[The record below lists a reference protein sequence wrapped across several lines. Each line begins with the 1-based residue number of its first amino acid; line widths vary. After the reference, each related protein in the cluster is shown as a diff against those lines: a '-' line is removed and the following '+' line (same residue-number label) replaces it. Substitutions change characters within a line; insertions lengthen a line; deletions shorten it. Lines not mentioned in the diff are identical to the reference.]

1 MKLSIKKS
9 ERIIELYA
17 SSKKRSEVQEI
28 LSKEFCVATRTIRD
42 WAKDLGLSTTK
53 AHTKNDRV
61 MVYDIETSRVT
72 AKLWSTGKQYV
83 SHGALKS
90 ETTIISIAWKWIGED
105 KVHHVVWDDNH
116 CDKALLQK
124 FLPEFNKAA
133 IICGQNS
140 KSFDNKIVC
149 ARAAKHRLFINNFVT
164 NVDIYR
170 LAKSAFR
177 LPSYSMAYMAK
188 YFGLT
193 LKQSHEGIHM
203 WDMIEDG
210 TKSEQKEYLKKMVDY
225 NVGDIVTTEE
235 LYMTLRPY
243 FKHATHL
250 GVKDGLAK
258 WVCPNSGSDNV
269 VLHDTKFTAAGT
281 VQRILYCAESDTQFK
296 VSNKVYMDFLQRQI
310 K

>member
-1 MKLSIKKS
+1 MKKTIKKS
-9 ERIIELYA
+9 ERMIELYA
-17 SSKKRSEVQEI
+17 SSKKRAEVQEI
-28 LSKEFCVATRTIRD
+28 LAKEFCCATRTIRI
-42 WAKDLGLSTTK
+42 WAKELGLNTTK

-61 MVYDIETSRVT
+61 LVYDIETSRVT

-105 KVHHVVWDDNH
+105 KVHHVVWDENH
-116 CDKALLQK
+116 NDKELLQK
-124 FLPEFNKAA
+124 FLPEFNKAS
-133 IICGQNS
+133 IVVGQNS
-140 KSFDNKIVC
+140 KSFDNKIVA

-170 LAKSAFR
+170 LAKSVFR

-193 LKQSHEGIHM
+193 LKQSHEGIYM

-210 TKSEQKEYLKKMVDY
+210 KPKEQKEYLKKMVNY

-250 GVKDGLAK
+250 GVKDGLKK
-258 WVCPNSGSDNV
+258 WVCPNSGSEDV

-281 VQRILYCAESDTQFK
+281 VQRILYCEDSNTQYK
-296 VSNKVYMDFLQRQI
+296 VSNKVYMDYLQRSI
-310 K
+310 G

>member
-9 ERIIELYA
+9 ERIVEMYA
-17 SSKKRSEVQEI
+17 SSMKRSEVQEI
-28 LSKEFCVATRTIRD
+28 LAKEFCCTTRAIRNY
-42 WAKDLGLSTTK
+42 AKELGLSTTK

-61 MVYDIETSRVT
+61 MVYDIETSRVV
-72 AKLWSTGKQYV
+72 AKLWGTGKQYV
-83 SHGALKS
+83 NHGALKS
-90 ETTIISIAWKWIGED
+90 ETTIISISWKWVGED
-105 KVHHVVWDDNH
+105 KVHAVSWDDNH

-124 FLPEFNKAA
+124 FLKEFNKAA
-133 IICGQNS
+133 IIVGQNS
-140 KSFDNKIVC
+140 KSFDNKIVA

-164 NVDIYR
+164 NVDVYR

-210 TKSEQKEYLKKMVDY
+210 NKAEQKEYLKKMIAY
-225 NVGDIVTTEE
+225 NIGDIVTTEE

-243 FKHATHL
+243 FKHVTNLA
-250 GVKDGLAK
+250 VKDGLPK
-258 WVCPNSGSDNV
+258 WHCPNSGSSNV

-296 VSNKVYMDFLQRQI
+296 ISNKVYMDFLTRQM
-310 K
+310 

>member
-1 MKLSIKKS
+1 MKNLSIKKS

-17 SSKKRSEVQEI
+17 SSMKRSEVQQV
-28 LSKEFCVATRTIRD
+28 LSEEFCVSTRQIRKY
-42 WAKDLGLSTTK
+42 AKELGLNTTK

-61 MVYDIETSRVT
+61 LVYDIETSRVT
-72 AKLWSTGKQYV
+72 AKLWSSGKQYV
-83 SHGALKS
+83 NHSSLKS
-90 ETTIISIAWKWIGED
+90 ETTIISIAWKWVGED

-133 IICGQNS
+133 IVVGQNS
-140 KSFDNKIVC
+140 KSFDNKIVSV
-149 ARAAKHRLFINNFVT
+149 RAAKHRLFINNFVT

-170 LAKSAFR
+170 LAKSSFR

-203 WDMIEDG
+203 WDMIEEG
-210 TKSEQKEYLKKMVDY
+210 TKAQQKEYLQKMVDY
-225 NVGDIVTTEE
+225 NKGDIVTTEE

-243 FKHATHL
+243 FKHVTHL
-250 GVKDGLAK
+250 GVKDGLPK
-258 WVCPNSGSDNV
+258 WVCPNTGSHNV
-269 VLHDTKFTAAGT
+269 ELYDTKFTAAGT
-281 VQRILYCAESDTQFK
+281 VQRILYCTDSDTQYK
-296 VSNKVYMDFLQRQI
+296 VSNKTYMNFLQRQM
-310 K
+310 